1 MTKERAGAAMRD
13 CTEVFNESG
22 EHIATIGF
30 NECCGFWQIVVVQR
44 EEIEFFCP
52 TKDVAFAAWN
62 DELTQKWDFRAR
74 PRPGNL
80 TLDHEVSAH
89 QGRSNL

>member
-1 MTKERAGAAMRD
+1 MRD

-30 NECCGFWQIVVVQR
+30 NKCCGFWQIVVVQR
-44 EEIEFFCP
+44 EEIESFVRP
-52 TKDVAFAAWN
+52 RKSRSPRGTTN
-62 DELTQKWDFRAR
+62 LTQKRDFRAR

-80 TLDHEVSAH
+80 TLDHELSAH

>member
-44 EEIEFFCP
+44 EEIRILLS
-52 TKDVAFAAWN
+52 D
-62 DELTQKWDFRAR
+62 
-74 PRPGNL
+74 
-80 TLDHEVSAH
+80 
-89 QGRSNL
+89 QGSRVRRVERRI